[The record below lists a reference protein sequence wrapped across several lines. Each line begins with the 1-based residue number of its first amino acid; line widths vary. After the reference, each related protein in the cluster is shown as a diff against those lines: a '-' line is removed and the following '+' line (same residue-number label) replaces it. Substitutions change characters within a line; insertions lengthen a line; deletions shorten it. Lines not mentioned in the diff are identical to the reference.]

1 MASSGDLVVIVGTGG
16 TIAGTAEHGGDS
28 VGYRAASL
36 DVRSLV
42 AAVPMLAGLPL
53 ECEQLAQLDSKDM
66 DHATWR
72 LLAGAVAGHLANPA
86 VRGVV
91 VTHGTDTLEET
102 AYFLHRVLAPT
113 KPVVLTAAMRPAN
126 ALLADGPQNLADA
139 VTLARSAAWC
149 GVQAVLGARVYA
161 AADLR
166 KLHGWQLD
174 AFSGG
179 DAGPLGLLQDGVLR
193 RFRELPPIAPHPAAQ
208 CLADGL
214 RDWPVVDIVTSH
226 AGARGGLIDAL
237 VASGTQGIVI
247 AGTGNGT
254 VHEALAQ
261 AAQRARAAGVT
272 VVRASRCLGSGVFGA
287 PADALPSY
295 AALTPWQA
303 RIELML
309 DLALEAGSRS
319 GS

>member
-1 MASSGDLVVIVGTGG
+1 MTSKGGTVVILGTGG

-36 DVRSLV
+36 GVQALV
-42 AAVPMLAGLPL
+42 AAVPALAGLPL

-72 LLAGAVAGHLANPA
+72 LLATAVARHLSRAE

-102 AYFLHRVLAPT
+102 AYFLHRVLAPA
-113 KPVVLTAAMRPAN
+113 KPVVLTAAMRPAT
-126 ALLADGPQNLADA
+126 ALLADGPQNLLDA
-139 VTLARSAAWC
+139 VTLARMAAWR
-149 GVQAVLGARVYA
+149 GVHAVLGARVFGA
-161 AADLR
+161 VDLR
-166 KLHGWQLD
+166 KQHGWQID
-174 AFSGG
+174 AFGSG

-193 RFRELPPIAPHPAAQ
+193 RFRELPPAAAHAAAAR
-208 CLADGL
+208 LIDEES
-214 RDWPVVDIVTSH
+214 DWPIVDIVTSH
-226 AGARGGLIDAL
+226 SGARGESIDAL
-237 VASGTQGIVI
+237 VACGARGIVV

-254 VHEALAQ
+254 VHRALLQ

-287 PADALPSY
+287 TAEALPSY

-309 DLALEAGSRS
+309 DLALAPRP
-319 GS
+319 